1 MFYLPSLSHKP
12 IRILLNK
19 YAKIHLLI
27 SFIYKYVSSSKKIK
41 QAYFHI
47 FRLIFITFFEIRTL
61 TKDNRIYYLSQYI
74 KSQEKYSQFDYANRF
89 PKEIPPR
96 WKSSNFIRAKR
107 VTILYQTL

>member
-19 YAKIHLLI
+19 YAKIYLSPL
-27 SFIYKYVSSSKKIK
+27 FINIYLAKKVR

-47 FRLIFITFFEIRTL
+47 FQLIFITFFEIRTL
-61 TKDNRIYYLSQYI
+61 TKDDRIYYWSQYI